1 MDYFIAEPNAVII
14 AAAIIG
20 LVVGSFLNVVIHR
33 LPIMMKREWQRDC
46 AELLEVSTNVNKE
59 KFDLILPPSR
69 CPSCSHSITMLE
81 NIPIISYI
89 FLRGRCSSCQ
99 QKISIR
105 YPIIEFTS
113 MLLAAITAWKFGYG
127 WPLLGALLLT
137 WALLAAS
144 IIDLDHLLLPDSIVL
159 PLLWLGILFNIFA
172 TYTNLETS
180 IVGAMIG
187 YLSLWSVYWG
197 FKLLTGKEGMGH
209 GDFKLLAALGAWLGW
224 MALPGIIFLS
234 SLVGAVIGISL
245 VILKIQSQDKPIP
258 FGPFLATAG
267 WLHLIWGEYLI
278 NLWIGH

>member
-14 AAAIIG
+14 ASAIIG

-33 LPIMMKREWQRDC
+33 LPIMMKRSWKKDC
-46 AELLEVSTNVNKE
+46 AELLEVSTDTPKE

-69 CPSCSHSITMLE
+69 CPNCSHAITVLE

-89 FLRGRCSSCQ
+89 FLRGRCSSCNK
-99 QKISIR
+99 KISIR
-105 YPIIEFTS
+105 YPIIEFCS

-127 WPLLGALLLT
+127 WPLFGALILT

-144 IIDLDHLLLPDSIVL
+144 IIDLDHLLLPDNIVL
-159 PLLWLGILFNIFA
+159 PLLWLGILFNIFG

-180 IVGAMIG
+180 IIGAMVG

-197 FKLLTGKEGMGH
+197 FKLLTGKEGMGY

-224 MALPGIIFLS
+224 QSLPGVIFLS
-234 SLVGAVIGISL
+234 SLVGAAIGISL
-245 VILKIQSQDKPIP
+245 VILKIQNQDKPIP

-278 NLWIGH
+278 NLWISS

>member
-46 AELLEVSTNVNKE
+46 AELLEIPTNINKE

-69 CPSCSHSITMLE
+69 CPSCSHAITMLE

-105 YPIIEFTS
+105 YPIIEFSS

-137 WALLAAS
+137 WSLLAAS

-159 PLLWLGILFNIFA
+159 PLLWLGILFNLFA

-180 IVGAMIG
+180 IIGAMIG

-245 VILKIQSQDKPIP
+245 VILKIQGQDKPIP

-278 NLWIGH
+278 NLWIGP